1 MQVIS
6 IKPGCIPV
14 LMDALLAS
22 FGIESDHE
30 LSQKLEKVKSENG
43 LTREEIEERAQEIHP
58 EVSIED
64 RLAFIKVESEMK
76 MELESEV
83 PIEVTDEQYELIVRS
98 VEEYCAESVEYESR
112 TFDSIL
118 YHSVIGVSR

>member
-1 MQVIS
+1 M
-6 IKPGCIPV
+6 
-14 LMDALLAS
+14 
-22 FGIESDHE
+22 
-30 LSQKLEKVKSENG
+30 
-43 LTREEIEERAQEIHP
+43 TREEIEERAQEIHP